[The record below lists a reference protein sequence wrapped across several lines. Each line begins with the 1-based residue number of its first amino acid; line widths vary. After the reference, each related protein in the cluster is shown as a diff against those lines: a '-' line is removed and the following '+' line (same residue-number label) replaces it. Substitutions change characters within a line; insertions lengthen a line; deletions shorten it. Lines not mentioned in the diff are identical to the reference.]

1 MFLQGS
7 NALLFQ
13 QYHLK
18 LVCMQYN
25 INSSPGLKANHVL
38 YFEFIF
44 LIKDTNESC
53 SWILFEEYSVLV
65 YNITYII
72 HGWYSIC
79 SIIIVWINALTHIN
93 YINNLF
99 VLNVYIYLI
108 SANTIF
114 NGFILFNDNNI

>member
-18 LVCMQYN
+18 LVCMQYK

-38 YFEFIF
+38 YLEFIF

-93 YINNLF
+93 YIINNL
-99 VLNVYIYLI
+99 Y
-108 SANTIF
+108 
-114 NGFILFNDNNI
+114 